1 VGRGFFVLLMSGL
14 LAGSFVSSGHAQVKT
29 ADAQAARAVAVVEF
43 TGTLE
48 KPERSRL
55 IPITFW
61 DGQQYQD
68 AGVYMARPA
77 PLALDRGVEYELEAA
92 GTPKSFYDLRETGSV
107 DNPQSGP
114 VWFGYG
120 TWRPYILSAAPR
132 PGRRGRLPD
141 VVGNSDDGR
150 PHLKRRPDS
159 EETGAGP
166 TTPTAPARA
175 EEKPTLKR
183 RSDASDTGE
192 ATSERDAAVSPQV
205 VEQDHREHP
214 DTTAQD
220 ANSTNSTNSANSSED
235 NKKDKK
241 KKYKPA
247 KDVAT
252 VRAVDTEDEDR
263 PHLRKNPL
271 GDTDKF
277 EATRLTGSSEDVVQ
291 MVAVSDAQRLDLRAF
306 GFGWPDEATRQQIRA
321 QLEAVARKALGVD
334 ANAAPPQKTSILT
347 RGKVI
352 QNPGPP
358 PVAPE
363 YKEDDFRAFD
373 LQQTGQPTLV
383 YSAHVENGEG
393 NQRGLT
399 LIAQV
404 GEEDKVLVLSQ
415 SAFESAHL
423 ADSPWM
429 KLVDA
434 VDADGDNRAELL
446 FELRSGGNTRS
457 FALWKIRRGSAAEVF
472 RSGEMP

>member
-1 VGRGFFVLLMSGL
+1 VVRGFSALFLSSL
-14 LAGSFVSSGHAQVKT
+14 LAGSLVTSGHAQAKT
-29 ADAQAARAVAVVEF
+29 ADAEAARAVAVVEF
-43 TGTLE
+43 TGTLD

-77 PLALDRGVEYELEAA
+77 PLALGSGVEYELQAA
-92 GTPKSFYDLRETGSV
+92 GTPKSYYDLRGASSL
-107 DNPQSGP
+107 DSAQSGP

-120 TWRPYILSAAPR
+120 TWRPYRVPAAPKA
-132 PGRRGRLPD
+132 RRSSRLPE

-159 EETGAGP
+159 EETGAG
-166 TTPTAPARA
+166 TTAPTAPAGA
-175 EEKPTLKR
+175 GDKPRLRR
-183 RSDASDTGE
+183 RSDASDSGDTS

-214 DTTAQD
+214 DTTVD
-220 ANSTNSTNSANSSED
+220 SRSDSKSDS
-235 NKKDKK
+235 KKDKK

-252 VRAVDTEDEDR
+252 VRAVDSEDEDR
-263 PHLRKNPL
+263 PHLKKNPL
-271 GDTDKF
+271 GDPDKF
-277 EATRLTGSSEDVVQ
+277 DATRLTGSPEEVEQ
-291 MVAVSDAQRLDLRAF
+291 LVAVSDGQRMDHRAL
-306 GFGWPDEATRQQIRA
+306 GFSWPDEDTREQIRR
-321 QLEAVARKALGVD
+321 QLEAIARKALGVVETP
-334 ANAAPPQKTSILT
+334 APEKRTSIFQ

-358 PVAPE
+358 SAAPE
-363 YKEDDFRAFD
+363 YKEEDFRAFD
-373 LQQTGQPTLV
+373 LQQNGQPTLV
-383 YSAHVENGEG
+383 YSAHMESGEG
-393 NQRGLT
+393 NQRGFT

-404 GEEDKVLVLSQ
+404 GEEDKVLVLYQ
-415 SAFESAHL
+415 SVADSAHL
-423 ADSPWM
+423 VDSPWM

-434 VDADGDNRAELL
+434 VDAAGDNHAELL
-446 FELRSGGNTRS
+446 FELRSGGTTRS